1 MLMSPNLKLK
11 LSLFHTHFVLPKPV
25 NSGIPHSALAGGASP
40 ISHSALKKPEDF
52 SSGFFIPYPLDAAD
66 SAGSRVSAFVK

>member
-25 NSGIPHSALAGGASP
+25 NSGIPHSALRTKKAGRIASR
-40 ISHSALKKPEDF
+40 LF
-52 SSGFFIPYPLDAAD
+52 SFYPLDAAD